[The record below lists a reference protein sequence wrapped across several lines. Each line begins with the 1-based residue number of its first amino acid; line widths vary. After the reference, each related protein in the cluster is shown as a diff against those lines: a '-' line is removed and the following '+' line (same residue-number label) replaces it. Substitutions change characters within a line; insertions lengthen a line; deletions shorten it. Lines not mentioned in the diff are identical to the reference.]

1 MGKSK
6 TRNRFQKIIKSPYHN
21 IKMEKKNI
29 SLTIGERLA
38 MLRLMDDLK
47 GSLEASTLARHDV
60 DAISVKKEEW
70 ESAGLVKTPQAEG
83 KEAWTWKDEGSEKEM
98 EINKSTIDFV
108 LGKLNA
114 KDKAGEFTLSHD
126 DAQAMSL
133 FAKIKE

>member
-1 MGKSK
+1 MGKRK

-70 ESAGLVKTPQAEG
+70 ESAGL
-83 KEAWTWKDEGSEKEM
+83 EAPGDQHG
-98 EINKSTIDFV
+98 
-108 LGKLNA
+108 G
-114 KDKAGEFTLSHD
+114 H
-126 DAQAMSL
+126 
-133 FAKIKE
+133 